1 MKSYETA
8 SAKSLQIGDK
18 SNDSNNLRYFCPVFR
33 EELDVDAV
41 TSPICIPNVFQ
52 DDYYLLCTETYR
64 GLKEIL
70 DGKNIRSLFTLL
82 VNFNQMGTP
91 DAALNLA
98 SIVSSANP
106 DGYYL
111 VISSDIEPR
120 REMVGE
126 YQLAGIMELIKI
138 LEDTGKPVIVS
149 HCSSEMILFKAAGA
163 SHCATGKFFNLRR
176 FTKTRYED
184 SSAGGGQLPYWF
196 EQSLLAFLRGTDVI
210 RLQNRRLGDLV
221 ENGFSNNH
229 WSTQISIRSQLD

>member
-1 MKSYETA
+1 
-8 SAKSLQIGDK
+8 
-18 SNDSNNLRYFCPVFR
+18 
-33 EELDVDAV
+33 
-41 TSPICIPNVFQ
+41 
-52 DDYYLLCTETYR
+52 
-64 GLKEIL
+64 
-70 DGKNIRSLFTLL
+70 
-82 VNFNQMGTP
+82 
-91 DAALNLA
+91 
-98 SIVSSANP
+98 
-106 DGYYL
+106 
-111 VISSDIEPR
+111 
-120 REMVGE
+120 MVGE